1 MHDLLERLAELEHE
15 QWMAWAKRIMET
27 EPISEERR
35 QRWQRYMV
43 PYAELPEEVKEQDR
57 EWARKVLEVI
67 GTGILTSYIEA
78 AMRRAITKQLS
89 NGDFYAKIPECPGV
103 WAARPSRER
112 VLQELREV
120 LEEWLVLKLKDGD
133 TDLPILDGIDLNTIG
148 LAQYQ
153 AQKEG

>member
-57 EWARKVLEVI
+57 EWARKVLKVIEDYTEPTKEVVVEMTRKAKEL
-67 GTGILTSYIEA
+67 GQLGAQLGWLGAALAAKGLESGSTLLVSENGIVRIINYCNI
-78 AMRRAITKQLS
+78 K
-89 NGDFYAKIPECPGV
+89 GH
-103 WAARPSRER
+103 
-112 VLQELREV
+112 
-120 LEEWLVLKLKDGD
+120 EE
-133 TDLPILDGIDLNTIG
+133 
-148 LAQYQ
+148 
-153 AQKEG
+153 